1 MNLSVIGQGYV
12 GLTVAINAAENGHIV
27 KGLDLNKSLIDNLLI
42 GRSFVP
48 GMSSSRIVSLID
60 SGKYLPT
67 TDEKYLKD
75 SEIVII
81 AVPTPLDSMRNP
93 DLSFLRDAIELIAT
107 NVHGN
112 ALVVNESTSYPGT
125 LRTFIKP
132 ILDKSSNQ
140 SFLLAVAPERVDPG
154 NIKWNLNNTPRVI
167 AGLSEEA
174 TSQAVKFYSTFCS
187 SIYIAPNPEVAEAS
201 KLLENTFRQVN
212 IALVNEFAEIAHL
225 IGFSASEAVKA
236 AATKPFGY
244 MPFFPSIGVG
254 GHCIP
259 IDPSYLLYA
268 ASKFGASSKF
278 IELANYINLSS
289 AKAVAKKIQGKFN
302 GDLKNKKIQLAGIAY
317 KPGVPDLRESP
328 ALILMEELSKLGAN
342 VSWCD
347 PLVDEFNNS
356 KSTPLN
362 PNIDLGLLITPQDHI
377 DFLIWKNAGTRVF
390 DLSPNPNFYGWP
402 KFF

>member
-27 KGLDLNKSLIDNLLI
+27 KGLDLNNSLIDDLLI

-48 GMSSSRIVSLID
+48 GMSSSRILSLIN

-67 TDEKYLKD
+67 TDEKYLND
-75 SEIVII
+75 SEVVII

-93 DLSFLRDAIELIAT
+93 DLSFLKDAIELIAK
-107 NVHGN
+107 NIHRN
-112 ALVVNESTSYPGT
+112 ALLVNESTSYPGT

-132 ILDKSSNQ
+132 ILDKASNQ
-140 SFLLAVAPERVDPG
+140 DFLLAVAPERVDPG
-154 NIKWNLNNTPRVI
+154 NAEWNLNNTPRVI

-187 SIYIAPNPEVAEAS
+187 SIYTAPNPEVAEAS

-212 IALVNEFAEIAHL
+212 IALVNEFSQIANL

-244 MPFFPSIGVG
+244 MPFFPSIGAG

-268 ASKFGASSKF
+268 ASKFGVSSKF

-289 AKAVAKKIQGKFN
+289 AKVVAKKIQDKFN
-302 GDLKNKKIQLAGIAY
+302 GDLKGKKIQLAGITY

-328 ALILMEELSKLGAN
+328 ALLLMDELSKLGAN
-342 VSWCD
+342 ITWCD

-356 KSTPLN
+356 KGTPLD
-362 PNIDLGLLITPQDHI
+362 PNVDLGLLVTPHDQI
-377 DFLIWKNAGTRVF
+377 DFLIWKNAGTKVF
-390 DLSPNPNFYGWP
+390 DLSPNANFYGWP